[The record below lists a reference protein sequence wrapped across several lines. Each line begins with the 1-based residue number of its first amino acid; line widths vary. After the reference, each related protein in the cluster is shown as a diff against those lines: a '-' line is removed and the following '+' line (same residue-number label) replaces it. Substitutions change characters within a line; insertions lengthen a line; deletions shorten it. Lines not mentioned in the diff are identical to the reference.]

1 MKDWLDDNLLIIL
14 IVGIVLSLLI
24 CMPLGL
30 FIWDRAECN
39 AKTVQI
45 GFAHRWS
52 VLGGCQIEVT
62 EGQWI
67 PLGSYYFKQE

>member
-1 MKDWLDDNLLIIL
+1 MKDWLDDNLVLILIIGFIL
-14 IVGIVLSLLI
+14 FVAIGL
-24 CMPLGL
+24 PLGA
-30 FIWDRAECN
+30 IAWDRAECN